1 MKHKITRKKMFK
13 STYYSEKKS
22 VKNNTKK
29 KLYTNNPYE
38 YAQNPQQILVN

>member
-22 VKNNTKK
+22 DKNNTKK
-29 KLYTNNPYE
+29 T
-38 YAQNPQQILVN
+38 IH